1 MAEEQQSQQHGFV
14 PQTGFS
20 NPKPPRKRLILC
32 CDGTWQASDHGTQD
46 VPSNIA
52 KLSRALAK
60 TFINEDN
67 QAVPQIVHYD
77 AGVATADWFDSK
89 VSGREKFLMLEMPSY
104 FVWFF
109 HTSVFFTARLLAF
122 AVSSPFPLEVE

>member
-1 MAEEQQSQQHGFV
+1 MAEEQESQQHGFV

-60 TFINEDN
+60 TFIEEDN
-67 QAVPQIVHYD
+67 QVVPQIVHYD
-77 AGVATADWFDSK
+77 AGAATADWFDSK
-89 VSGREKFLMLEMPSY
+89 VSGKGNFPILDMPSY
-104 FVWFF
+104 
-109 HTSVFFTARLLAF
+109 LA
-122 AVSSPFPLEVE
+122 

>member
-14 PQTGFS
+14 PQTGFP

-60 TFINEDN
+60 TFINEDS

-89 VSGREKFLMLEMPSY
+89 VSGKEKNSMLDMPSY
-104 FVWFF
+104 LV
-109 HTSVFFTARLLAF
+109 
-122 AVSSPFPLEVE
+122 